1 MCAKESINW
10 LYNGGD
16 VKDKQADL
24 GYYMGYKI
32 AESYYNNSD
41 DKNKAISEIIE
52 MKFKN

>member
-16 VKDKQADL
+16 VKDKPADL